1 MLKLPQIKKMH
12 PFMFVG
18 LENNHKN
25 PAISSIVNSVVNV
38 TGIEFI
44 KIQSVTRKREILYAR
59 HLFCY
64 FARKRTKLSLQ
75 EIGNILN
82 RDHATVLHS
91 VKTVKDL
98 LTYDREFIEIVPEI
112 ENKIKQYERLETT

>member
-1 MLKLPQIKKMH
+1 
-12 PFMFVG
+12 MFVG
-18 LENNHKN
+18 LENNHNN